1 MKPIDVGD
9 IHNKHEDQF
18 EKMLKG
24 KLLNQKETL
33 IKATTTGIYT
43 KLLENTPFA
52 WFLTII
58 STLWYNFCIKIKD
71 INAQKMIEGLETVAN
86 VGQTQTQADLMRE
99 FIPP

>member
-33 IKATTTGIYT
+33 IKATTTGIDAKIILSPKCFSMSPT
-43 KLLENTPFA
+43 KYVSN
-52 WFLTII
+52 IRYK
-58 STLWYNFCIKIKD
+58 SS
-71 INAQKMIEGLETVAN
+71 
-86 VGQTQTQADLMRE
+86 
-99 FIPP
+99 

>member
-33 IKATTTGIYT
+33 IKATTTGNEA
-43 KLLENTPFA
+43 K
-52 WFLTII
+52 II
-58 STLWYNFCIKIKD
+58 
-71 INAQKMIEGLETVAN
+71 
-86 VGQTQTQADLMRE
+86 LMHMKY
-99 FIPP
+99 

>member
-33 IKATTTGIYT
+33 IKATTTGIEA
-43 KLLENTPFA
+43 K
-52 WFLTII
+52 II
-58 STLWYNFCIKIKD
+58 LMY
-71 INAQKMIEGLETVAN
+71 MIH
-86 VGQTQTQADLMRE
+86 M
-99 FIPP
+99 I

>member
-33 IKATTTGIYT
+33 IKATTTGIDT
-43 KLLENTPFA
+43 NLFECNSLESPRTAKLDRWKNR
-52 WFLTII
+52 
-58 STLWYNFCIKIKD
+58 TLWSNFSRKKFQEYSK
-71 INAQKMIEGLETVAN
+71 NQHFFEKSSKNSWNSAFV
-86 VGQTQTQADLMRE
+86 
-99 FIPP
+99 

>member
-33 IKATTTGIYT
+33 IKATTTGIET
-43 KLLENTPFA
+43 KLFECNSSESPRTAKLDRWKNR
-52 WFLTII
+52 
-58 STLWYNFCIKIKD
+58 TLWSNFSGKNFENI
-71 INAQKMIEGLETVAN
+71 
-86 VGQTQTQADLMRE
+86 
-99 FIPP
+99 

>member
-33 IKATTTGIYT
+33 IKATTTGIET
-43 KLLENTPFA
+43 KLFECNSSESPRTKKLDRKNGKKLDFVVEFQ
-52 WFLTII
+52 WKKF
-58 STLWYNFCIKIKD
+58 
-71 INAQKMIEGLETVAN
+71 
-86 VGQTQTQADLMRE
+86 RE
-99 FIPP
+99 YLKNQHFFEKSSKNPRNSAFV